1 MLELDKIKTLVET
14 SKQYNGM
21 ELKQFVLD
29 NNLHK
34 IFGKT
39 RRVFNLMIEGQE
51 PLNMDLETK
60 LLYCNIYSSIL
71 EYNPLAKCC
80 ENLNR
85 NRQARTKRL
94 NDKINKMTYLGQCIF
109 VTLTF
114 NDNSLQNTTEVTRR
128 RYVSRYLKEQS
139 DYYIANIDYGG
150 IGGREHYHAVVFG
163 RLDLEKWHKYGG
175 IDVERIKS
183 SLSDNLKVSKYI
195 SKLTNHAIKNTCKNK
210 RLIYS
215 KKMLELNLKVRA
227 HKYAEQDE
235 TFKIGLELFG
245 DDMLRL
251 N

>member
-1 MLELDKIKTLVET
+1 MLELDKLKTLIET
-14 SKQYNGM
+14 SNQYSGM

-39 RRVFNLMIEGQE
+39 RRVHNLVIEGQE
-51 PLNMDLETK
+51 PSNMDVETMR
-60 LLYCNIYSSIL
+60 LYCNIYSSIL
-71 EYNPLAKCC
+71 EYNSLAKCC

-94 NDKINKMTYLGQCIF
+94 NDKLDKMTYLGQCIF

-114 NDNSLQNTTEVTRR
+114 NDKSLQNTTEVTRR

-139 DYYIANIDYGG
+139 DYYIANIDYGEKN
-150 IGGREHYHAVVFG
+150 GREHYHAVVFG
-163 RLDLEKWHKYGG
+163 HLDLEKWHKYGG

-183 SLSDNLKVSKYI
+183 GLNDNLKVSKYI

-245 DDMLRL
+245 DDLLHL